1 MKGDLGLARVEEYM
15 VLVEYQDRGEIVTG
29 WDIWRDGRP
38 IADFH
43 VEDGDTYEDAYNYA
57 SEMGF
62 ERLPEPVVEDWNNP
76 VWQAY
81 SAPFDTDA
89 GIGYVLDVFDTV
101 ED

>member
-1 MKGDLGLARVEEYM
+1 MNDELM
-15 VLVEYQDRGEIVTG
+15 VLVEYCDSDDVVTG
-29 WDIWRDGRP
+29 WDLWQYGHP

-43 VEDGDTYEDAYNYA
+43 VEDGDTYEDVYKYA
-57 SEMGF
+57 SGMGF
-62 ERLPEPVVEDWNNP
+62 ERLPEPIVEDWNNP

-89 GIGYVLDVFDTV
+89 GTAFVLDVFDTV

>member
-1 MKGDLGLARVEEYM
+1 MNDELM
-15 VLVEYQDRGEIVTG
+15 VLVEYRDSDDFATG
-29 WDIWRDGRP
+29 WDIWQYGRP

-43 VEDGDTYEDAYNYA
+43 ADNGDVYVDAYEYA
-57 SEMGF
+57 CYCASRIAF

-81 SAPFDTDA
+81 EAPFDTDA
-89 GIGYVLDVFDTV
+89 GTAYVLDVFGT

>member
-1 MKGDLGLARVEEYM
+1 MNDELM
-15 VLVEYQDRGEIVTG
+15 VLVEYRDSDDVTKG
-29 WDIWRDGRP
+29 WDLWRYGRL

-43 VEDGDTYEDAYNYA
+43 VEDGDTYEDAYNHA
-57 SEMGF
+57 AGIGF

-81 SAPFDTDA
+81 AAPFDTDA
-89 GIGYVLDVFDTV
+89 GTGYVLDVFDTV